1 MLVTALFLHREEAF
15 ARALP
20 KASGHTHQCQEAI
33 PRLGYLEV
41 VVVAWWWGCSLW
53 VLTMVWVRHQSLHSQ
68 LNGVVGFLVPW
79 ILAFVS
85 YCDTILYSD
94 RHIAIQ
100 NHQQVLATEV
110 QWPPSVTNTWN
121 DRVYIASRR
130 NEVLT
135 SLGLE
140 LFFDQWAW
148 KALWWTKQ
156 IECDDCDPQGYLS
169 FVWAMVGSL
178 WKKRK

>member
-1 MLVTALFLHREEAF
+1 MSSRWMANSADRPRAQPIGWVWATASCAREALQVFLRIRSTVAQMI
-15 ARALP
+15 RRSS
-20 KASGHTHQCQEAI
+20 ASENLIQC
-33 PRLGYLEV
+33 
-41 VVVAWWWGCSLW
+41 
-53 VLTMVWVRHQSLHSQ
+53 Q

-140 LFFDQWAW
+140 LFFDQ
-148 KALWWTKQ
+148 
-156 IECDDCDPQGYLS
+156 
-169 FVWAMVGSL
+169 
-178 WKKRK
+178 